1 MNVLEAALRRIASD
15 FQRYGRAWALVGGF
29 AVSARAEPRFTR
41 DIDAAVTVDGDADGE
56 ALVRSLL
63 ADGYRLLA
71 SIEHEETG
79 RLATVRLGC
88 PLGSSDN
95 VVVDLLFA
103 SSGIEPEIAR
113 AAEITE
119 IVPGLSLPLATTG
132 HLIALKLLARDDQTR
147 PQDSADL
154 RALRAVAT
162 PADLRAARE
171 AVRLISARGFDR
183 GRDLMAALNAI
194 EGSPEEHAEG

>member
-1 MNVLEAALRRIASD
+1 VNVLEAALRRIASD
-15 FQRYGRAWALVGGF
+15 LQRYGRAWALVGGF

-71 SIEHEETG
+71 SIEQEETG

-88 PLGSSDN
+88 PLGSNDN

-162 PADLRAARE
+162 PADLHAARE
-171 AVRLISARGFDR
+171 AVRLISARRFDR

-194 EGSPEEHAEG
+194 EGTPEEHAEG

>member
-1 MNVLEAALRRIASD
+1 MAEDLHGS
-15 FQRYGRAWALVGGF
+15 GRAWALIGGF

-41 DIDAAVTVDGDADGE
+41 DVDVAVSVADDSDAE

-63 ADGYRLLA
+63 AEGYRLLA
-71 SIEHEETG
+71 SIEQVAAA
-79 RLATVRLGC
+79 RLATVRLGS
-88 PLGSSDN
+88 PVTTDDG

-113 AAEITE
+113 AASETE
-119 IVPGLSLPLATTG
+119 IAPGLTLPVALTG

-147 PQDSADL
+147 PQDLMDL

-162 PADLRAARE
+162 AADLALARE
-171 AVRLISARGFDR
+171 AVGLIVQRGFDR
-183 GRDLMAALNAI
+183 GRRLSAALDALD
-194 EGSPEEHAEG
+194 G